1 MWNLDKFIFV
11 PGQTLFT
18 SMEFLLVASS
28 AHLIITW
35 MLETWMAKRTRP
47 FNVRRFQRIDNAIIG
62 LFSAMTFVMINVFAY
77 RDGRFSSWDQ
87 LVCHRPRPTGSYAF
101 LWYLFYLS
109 KLWEFLDIYLVIL
122 NKTPVL
128 SHFRWHH
135 QTTPSVVLLG
145 LCGNVAYEW
154 PTIVSNTLM
163 HTFLYPHFAG
173 FWNAGRILLFLGAW
187 QLIVG
192 LGFGFYSLLVG
203 CDGSLY
209 AQVWGLLMYITYTL
223 GYFNE
228 HFHVIDRLRSSISS
242 DRAKLS

>member
-1 MWNLDKFIFV
+1 MWNPDKFVFV
-11 PGQTLFT
+11 PDQTPFT
-18 SMEFLLVASS
+18 SMRFLVAASLT
-28 AHLIITW
+28 HLIITW

-47 FNVRRFQRIDNAIIG
+47 FNVRRFQRIDNTIIG
-62 LFSAMTFVMINVFAY
+62 LFSAMTFVLINIFAY
-77 RDGRFSSWDQ
+77 RDGRFSSWDR

-145 LCGNVAYEW
+145 LRGNVAYEW

-163 HTFLYPHFAG
+163 HTFFSPHSVRFA
-173 FWNAGRILLFLGAW
+173 RRS
-187 QLIVG
+187 V
-192 LGFGFYSLLVG
+192 
-203 CDGSLY
+203 
-209 AQVWGLLMYITYTL
+209 
-223 GYFNE
+223 
-228 HFHVIDRLRSSISS
+228 DRSIRNFSF
-242 DRAKLS
+242 